1 MYLDHQAT
9 AICVLAVG
17 QFGRQQGADK
27 AYCVRFKNQPVMMQT
42 SDPLDV
48 IACEPPSFSAA
59 EAERLA
65 ADHYGLDATAT
76 TLVSER
82 DQNFRLDTDDRRRFV
97 LKITNVVED
106 ALVTD
111 FQIAALRYIEKYR
124 ERHTFP
130 LSVPQIVPSLDGR
143 LRITTTAANG
153 AEHSVRLVTW
163 VAGVPLGDDEVTVP
177 LARCMGESLAHL
189 GRSLS
194 GFRHAGGDQ
203 SLLWDLQ
210 QALKLRSL
218 LEHIPDAA
226 VRADVE
232 RGLDEFEEAAYPVL
246 PSLRRQVIHSDFNPD
261 NVMLDVE
268 SPDKVAGVIDFGDM
282 LESPLIADV
291 AIGASYMRPRE
302 GNPLALIVEF
312 IAAYHGVTPLAMQEL
327 DVLVPLIKARLAASV
342 SILYWRVAARAADDP
357 YLGKLLESES
367 GAAKFLRRLHEYPA
381 ASAKQTLRQVRASVT
396 PAD

>member
-1 MYLDHQAT
+1 
-9 AICVLAVG
+9 
-17 QFGRQQGADK
+17 
-27 AYCVRFKNQPVMMQT
+27 MQT

-65 ADHYGLDATAT
+65 ADHYDLDVTAT

-82 DQNFRLDTDDRRRFV
+82 DQNFRLDANDGRRFV

-111 FQIAALRYIEKYR
+111 FQIAALRHIEKYG
-124 ERHTFP
+124 ERHTLP
-130 LSVPQIVPSLDGR
+130 LSVPQIVPSRDGR
-143 LRITTTAANG
+143 LRITAIAADG
-153 AEHSVRLVTW
+153 ARHSVRLVTW
-163 VAGVPLGDDEVTVP
+163 VAGVPLGDDEVTVS
-177 LARCMGESLAHL
+177 LAQRLGASLAHL
-189 GRSLS
+189 GRALS

-203 SLLWDLQ
+203 VLLWDLQ
-210 QALKLRSL
+210 QALELRNL
-218 LEHIPDAA
+218 LTHIPDAT

-232 RGLDEFEEAAYPVL
+232 RGLNEFEEMAYPVL

-261 NVMLDVE
+261 NVMLDADN
-268 SPDKVAGVIDFGDM
+268 PDKVAGVIDFGDM

-312 IAAYHGVTPLAMQEL
+312 IAAYHGVTPLTVQEV
-327 DVLVPLIKARLAASV
+327 DILVPLIKARLAASV
-342 SILYWRVAARAADDP
+342 SILHWRVAARAADDP
-357 YLGKLLESES
+357 YLSKLLESES
-367 GAAKFLRRLHEYPA
+367 GAAIFLRRLHEYPA
-381 ASAKQTLRQVRASVT
+381 GSAQQTLRQVCASVT